1 MRITST
7 APCLSETTITTTT
20 LRHTNQL
27 QTKMCTKH
35 FVDSYCTSCD
45 ELVQGRSTES
55 PCKPKYRGEHL
66 GHCAAGIE
74 SDCYRSRGVQEL
86 REEAEEDGEEEEERQ
101 GKGEG
106 QIAAMWLW
114 FYCHV

>member
-1 MRITST
+1 
-7 APCLSETTITTTT
+7 
-20 LRHTNQL
+20 
-27 QTKMCTKH
+27 MCTKH

-74 SDCYRSRGVQEL
+74 SNTVT
-86 REEAEEDGEEEEERQ
+86 EAVVCKNCERKQ
-101 GKGEG
+101 RKMEKKKKDKGKEKDK
-106 QIAAMWLW
+106 
-114 FYCHV
+114 